1 MNTHGDRILRFPVTP
16 GHHLGGWRFAN
27 GELRLAS
34 ERLLVGGADV
44 PLAPMVYRL
53 LLSLLRQP
61 GELYS
66 RAQAFEALW
75 PGGGIASDEA
85 LAQVVAKLRTAIA
98 GSGLQLV
105 TVRGRGFRL
114 EGAVTPF
121 GRETP
126 AAPAAAATAPP
137 SDPAPA
143 ADPSPL
149 PQVDDAGTPAA
160 PEDGAPA
167 SRRPRRRW
175 ILAAALAL
183 ALLGFA
189 AWWGAPPAVPPALR
203 GLGIAPA
210 ELDGWSAPNLRML
223 DLALAAG
230 AKGERVEQRQ
240 LLLALHDSEPRS
252 PLPTLLL
259 AMHDGASGTPGEAD
273 WAALARARA
282 SAAGGAWWPLLARAT
297 LAAQG
302 DPRVE
307 IEALDAALA
316 LRPMAFELRFSRAHA
331 HLRLRQVDAAKADLV
346 ALPLAEL
353 TPRQALVV
361 VADRIGLG
369 EAGLVD
375 TLPPGLA
382 GDPAARSLLQ
392 GLGLLVAGDWA
403 RAETQFAQA
412 ASGATAGQLTGPMRY
427 ALLYAGAAAM
437 EQGDAARAVGYWH
450 RAWDT
455 ARAHAHTRALLDV
468 LPLLAFAQGRLGD
481 GEERAR
487 VLAELLQ
494 RTPGD
499 ASGLLALQALRLGA
513 APGDVPAGALDDP
526 AQALLAARRAWAEC
540 QPQAARTALARA
552 QRAGVESGWLAEE
565 ARLLQADLAGRAEP
579 IPPPRLPYP
588 LFAVWVTHWASSAA
602 PPACATAAP

>member
-53 LLSLLRQP
+53 LLALLRQP

-85 LAQVVAKLRTAIA
+85 LAQVVTKLRTAIA

-121 GRETP
+121 ARDMP
-126 AAPAAAATAPP
+126 AAAAAATAPP
-137 SDPAPA
+137 TEPVPA
-143 ADPSPL
+143 ADPTPL
-149 PQVDDAGTPAA
+149 PQADGEGRPAA
-160 PEDGAPA
+160 PEHDAPA
-167 SRRPRRRW
+167 TRRPRRRW
-175 ILAAALAL
+175 VFTASLTL
-183 ALLGFA
+183 ALLAFA
-189 AWWGAPPAVPPALR
+189 AWWSVPRAVPPALR
-203 GLGIAPA
+203 GLGIASA
-210 ELDGWSAPNLRML
+210 ELDGWSAPNLRLL

-230 AKGERVEQRQ
+230 ARGERVEQRQ
-240 LLLALHDSEPRS
+240 LLLSLHDSEPRS

-282 SAAGGAWWPLLARAT
+282 GAAGGAWWPLLARAT

-316 LRPMAFELRFSRAHA
+316 LRPDAFELRFSRAHA
-331 HLRLRQVDAAKADLV
+331 HLRLRQVDAAKADLID
-346 ALPLAEL
+346 LPLAEL

-382 GDPAARSLLQ
+382 GDPAARSLL
-392 GLGLLVAGDWA
+392 LGLAALAANDWA
-403 RAETQFAQA
+403 RAESQFAQA
-412 ASGATAGQLTGPMRY
+412 AAGATAGQLTGPMRF
-427 ALLYAGAAAM
+427 ALLNAGAAAM
-437 EQGDAARAVGYWH
+437 EQGEPARAVVYWH
-450 RAWDT
+450 RAWDI
-455 ARAHAHTRALLDV
+455 ARAHAHTRAVLDV
-468 LPLLAFAQGRLGD
+468 LPLLAFAQARLGD
-481 GEERAR
+481 GEERMR
-487 VLAELLQ
+487 VQAELLQ
-494 RTPGD
+494 QAQGD
-499 ASGLLALQALRLGA
+499 SSGLLALQALRLGA
-513 APGDVPAGALDDP
+513 PPGDVQAGALDDP

-540 QPQAARTALARA
+540 HPQAARTALARA

-565 ARLLQADLAGRAEP
+565 ARLLQADLDGRTQAM
-579 IPPPRLPYP
+579 PPPPLPYP
-588 LFAVWVTHWASSAA
+588 LFAVWVTHWASAATAPACTAAA
-602 PPACATAAP
+602 P